1 MRLILKFIFRCIPL
15 LLEKTALNVINPC
28 LTDPRKPAPPAPPS
42 LHTDSLC
49 NDGNPWVK
57 NTIDRSD
64 GCSVCVYHFNNV
76 LTAVQ
81 FILVHVGH
89 LRHSG
94 YLRRLDHLRHMGHLR
109 HLKSIVSTSLYTLL
123 SQCVPIHIVSHEDD
137 A

>member
-1 MRLILKFIFRCIPL
+1 MIITVNETYLEIYFSLYFFAFEKNSTECHKPL
-15 LLEKTALNVINPC
+15 THEIQH
-28 LTDPRKPAPPAPPS
+28 PPAPPS

-49 NDGNPWVK
+49 NDRNPWVK
-57 NTIDRSD
+57 NIDRSD

-109 HLKSIVSTSLYTLL
+109 HLKSIVSTSL
-123 SQCVPIHIVSHEDD
+123 
-137 A
+137 